1 MAKGRTQHLK
11 GKVIEPYSAGIIAR
25 RLNPRAVTVMQEAG
39 VDIFHLSSKD
49 VESVIDIP
57 FDHVITVCSH
67 AEQSCPVF
75 PGKTQVTHVHFD
87 DPPSL
92 AKSAKSEEE
101 ALSHF
106 RRVRDEIRIFIET
119 LPVKQFKQN
128 IAVAPPHN
136 SLKICKTSRPPLR
149 SK

>member
-1 MAKGRTQHLK
+1 MAEGWAQHLK
-11 GKVIEPYSAGIIAR
+11 DKVIEPYSAGIIAR
-25 RLNPRAVTVMQEAG
+25 GLNPRAVAVMKETG
-39 VDIFHLSSKD
+39 IDISRHSSKD
-49 VESVIDIP
+49 VGSVTDIH

-119 LPVKQFKQN
+119 LP
-128 IAVAPPHN
+128 
-136 SLKICKTSRPPLR
+136 LK
-149 SK
+149 

>member
-1 MAKGRTQHLK
+1 MKET
-11 GKVIEPYSAGIIAR
+11 GI
-25 RLNPRAVTVMQEAG
+25 
-39 VDIFHLSSKD
+39 DISHYSSKD
-49 VESVIDIP
+49 VGPVIDIH

-67 AEQSCPVF
+67 AELSCLVF
-75 PGKTQVTHVHFD
+75 PGKIQVTHVHFD

-119 LPVKQFKQN
+119 LP
-128 IAVAPPHN
+128 
-136 SLKICKTSRPPLR
+136 LK
-149 SK
+149 